1 VWTGVL
7 RLGITSGLGRVI
19 QREAIERIGS
29 PSDQRLIN
37 LAGSATDTR
46 WVIRHYRGGVPGGML
61 WPREVCGVL
70 ELRPSFTPRG
80 VLARCHGMRVR
91 RRLDSCQ
98 VDHHFLDG
106 VDECCASID

>member
-29 PSDQRLIN
+29 PSDQRLID

-70 ELRPSFTPRG
+70 ELRPSFILRG
-80 VLARCHGMRVR
+80 VLARCDGMRVR